1 MFVLRESEGCVDCA
15 RRGARVEA
23 VEVDHI
29 VPVAM
34 GGTDDWEN
42 LQPLCAAHHRL
53 KSARDAAAL
62 RAYLARPVR

>member
-1 MFVLRESEGCVDCA
+1 MFVLRESPYCVDCA
-15 RRGARVEA
+15 RLGESREA

-34 GGTDDWEN
+34 GGTDEWEN

-53 KSARDAAAL
+53 KSGRDAAAL
-62 RAYLARPVR
+62 RAYLARAR

>member
-1 MFVLRESEGCVDCA
+1 MFVLRESPWCVDCA
-15 RRGARVEA
+15 RLGERREA

-29 VPVAM
+29 RAVSM
-34 GGTDDWEN
+34 GGTDEWEN

-62 RAYLARPVR
+62 RAYLKATR